1 MKVKLGTNL
10 GVTINIGDFQNIK
23 VDTTIEI
30 EKDID
35 ENQVEEEQDKV
46 YKMAEKDLQ
55 NKIKKSYK
63 EFYNFKDKLKSIS
76 KS

>member
-10 GVTINIGDFQNIK
+10 GVTINIGDYQNIK

-35 ENQVEEEQDKV
+35 EDQIEEEQNKV
-46 YKMAEKDLQ
+46 YNMAEKDLQ
-55 NKIKKSYK
+55 NKIRKSYK
-63 EFYNFKDKLKSIS
+63 DFYNFKDKLKSIS